1 MDLNLGAL
9 KRYASAAGMGLM
21 KEMAPRIAGGFINEL
36 FHQWHVDVA
45 RITKD
50 VQDNR
55 SLWGEME
62 SDQRRQIGGL
72 AKRVGNLDF
81 ITSEFLIDSIK
92 KDFPGVAS
100 LFLNWPEAAE
110 WLAKQID
117 DLKAGV
123 NGVELQ
129 SH

>member
-1 MDLNLGAL
+1 MGFDLGAL
-9 KRYASAAGMGLM
+9 KRYAGAAGTGLM
-21 KEMAPRIAGGFINEL
+21 KQVAPGIAGGFINEL

-45 RITKD
+45 KITKN

-55 SLWGEME
+55 SLWDELRT
-62 SDQRRQIGGL
+62 DQRKQIGDL
-72 AKRVGNLDF
+72 SQKVGNLDF
-81 ITSEFLIDSIK
+81 ITPEFLINSIK

-110 WLAKQID
+110 WLARQID

>member
-21 KEMAPRIAGGFINEL
+21 KEMAPRIAGGFINEK
-36 FHQWHVDVA
+36 FHQWKVDVA
-45 RITKD
+45 KITKD
-50 VQDNR
+50 VQNNR
-55 SLWGEME
+55 SLWGDMGP
-62 SDQRRQIGGL
+62 DQRSQVNDL
-72 AKRVGNLDF
+72 AKRVGALDF
-81 ITSEFLIDSIK
+81 ITPEFLINSIK

-110 WLAKQID
+110 WLGRQID

-123 NGVELQ
+123 NGVDQ
-129 SH
+129 